1 MWLRRNAQLSQE
13 YNGLKWHHHQQQ
25 EQLQRLLQ
33 QSPAPQLVN
42 SPAGVIVMP
51 PPSPAQV
58 DDFFGALAALGDTSE
73 QPGATETSAAAEDS
87 GVGTASPN
95 RADNSSAGFPHG
107 VASVGP
113 ASAPSLPPSSPSHE
127 PFASHSPISNPASL
141 AAACSSTPNSSYV
154 LSTPPLFSTGQRA
167 VIVGATSA
175 LDGTLAA
182 PCDKEY

>member
-33 QSPAPQLVN
+33 QSPAPKLVN

-87 GVGTASPN
+87 GVGTASHV
-95 RADNSSAGFPHG
+95 ADNSSAGFPHG

-127 PFASHSPISNPASL
+127 LFASHSPISNPASL
-141 AAACSSTPNSSYV
+141 AAACSATPNSSYI

-167 VIVGATSA
+167 VIVGVTSA